1 MKLGKFLFGMGV
13 GAIAGLLLAPKKGS
27 ELREDLMNESMKVLD
42 KAKNL
47 TKEDVEAILG
57 ETIESVRKSVDEFD
71 VDEFKEVATSKL
83 AELEAKLEEFSN
95 KIQET
100 NQYNQLK
107 EGVLDITDKVN
118 TKIDQVKTKVK
129 DSQFFEEDLED
140 LEKEI
145 DNVEDKLD
153 ELIEEI
159 KD

>member
-153 ELIEEI
+153 ESIEEI